1 MAGFFIVFQSYTTLS
16 INFSDSQMY
25 RVIRMDPN
33 FEIRFYLPTA
43 IATFTFPEKNYDVL
57 NRVGVSKL
65 QAYINGGNNEKQII
79 PMTTPV
85 HFNIKDSVSSVSF
98 VMPLTFNASNL
109 PKPNDAQLSV
119 KNIPGEHVA
128 AIEFG
133 GFATEKNISIYTE
146 KLKAILKAK
155 GIQFSENFRILSY
168 NSTYQLIDRKNE
180 IIVDVKL

>member
-1 MAGFFIVFQSYTTLS
+1 
-16 INFSDSQMY
+16 
-25 RVIRMDPN
+25 MDPN

-43 IATFTFPEKNYDVL
+43 IATFTVPEKNYDVL

-85 HFNIKDSVSSVSF
+85 HFSIKDSVSSVSF

-109 PKPNDAQLSV
+109 PKPNDAQISV
-119 KNIPGEHVA
+119 KNISAEHVA
-128 AIEFG
+128 VIEFG
-133 GFATEKNISIYTE
+133 GFATEKKISIYTE

-155 GIQFSENFRILSY
+155 GIQFSENFRFLSY